1 MQTRRRGGQVM
12 MDLGDHSAVGKSQ
25 IDGVVRY
32 TSGNIRVYQLKV
44 ESFPNHF
51 TNIYL
56 LLDEQATL
64 IDVGFNSD
72 TGIIDLEKGFAT
84 IAGGFNEN
92 ISLDDVRNIVITH
105 GHGDHF

>member
-1 MQTRRRGGQVM
+1 MHAHRRGGQIM
-12 MDLGDHSAVGKSQ
+12 MDLGGRSVVGKSQ

-44 ESFPNHF
+44 ESFPKHF

-56 LLDEQATL
+56 LLDGEATL

-72 TGIIDLEKGFAT
+72 TGRIDLEKGFAT

-92 ISLDDVRNIVITH
+92 IIIWPPRLWACIY
-105 GHGDHF
+105 